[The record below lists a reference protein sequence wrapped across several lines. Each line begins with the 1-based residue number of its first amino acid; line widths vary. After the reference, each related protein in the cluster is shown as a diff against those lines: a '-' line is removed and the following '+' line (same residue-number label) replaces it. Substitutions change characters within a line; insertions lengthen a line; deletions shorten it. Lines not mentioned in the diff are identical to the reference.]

1 MDFAIEPP
9 PAGGDKNRG
18 SIILALDGV
27 IFGIS
32 WSMVLLRLGTR
43 SWITRN
49 LGWDDTTIFLAAL
62 TNSVGLAFYLCMV
75 LYGLG
80 RHKYYL
86 SHYDLKMF
94 LKWDYLDWV
103 QAILTLAISKISIC
117 LLLLRLSQFSKLKK
131 GLYWLIAFIFVT
143 HLPLIVL
150 LIVQCRPVEKTWNT
164 IVDGKCF
171 SKNMIANIL
180 IAQGVFSILTDF
192 IGAAFPILLLWN
204 VKIKFGSKVAIW
216 LLMGFGIVTSITCI
230 VRTSL
235 TYQIKSRDL
244 SWDAVGISIA
254 KMLEVNFGII
264 AACLPIMKPLYA
276 YLRSLYTGIPLERH
290 RRRSNQTHSNFSSSR
305 SHRAWYRLRSSRS
318 LILPRRAS
326 KHKGNDTIVG
336 ANGGGVGTKGQGS
349 TELGRQYTWRH
360 PLPEMSWRGFGKD
373 KGDSEVELPMQGIDK
388 RVDFSVDAGSVGA
401 SRDEGKKVALDEIL

>member
-1 MDFAIEPP
+1 MDFAIGPP
-9 PAGGDKNRG
+9 PAGGGKSRG

-32 WSMVLLRLGTR
+32 WLMVLLRLGIR

-49 LGWDDTTIFLAAL
+49 LGWDDATIFLAAL
-62 TNSVGLAFYLCMV
+62 TNSVGLAFY
-75 LYGLG
+75 
-80 RHKYYL
+80 
-86 SHYDLKMF
+86 MF

-103 QAILTLAISKISIC
+103 QAILTLAISKISP
-117 LLLLRLSQFSKLKK
+117 LLLRLSQFSKLKK

-164 IVDGKCF
+164 IVDGKYF
-171 SKNMIANIL
+171 STNMIANIL

-192 IGAAFPILLLWN
+192 IGAAFP
-204 VKIKFGSKVAIW
+204 
-216 LLMGFGIVTSITCI
+216 
-230 VRTSL
+230 
-235 TYQIKSRDL
+235 SRDL

-276 YLRSLYTGIPLERH
+276 YLRSLYTGIPLEHH

-305 SHRAWYRLRSSRS
+305 SHRASYRLRSSRS

-326 KHKGNDTIVG
+326 KNKGDDMIVD

-349 TELGRQYTWRH
+349 TELRRQYTWRH
-360 PLPEMSWRGFGKD
+360 PLPDMSWRGFGKD
-373 KGDSEVELPMQGIDK
+373 KGDSEVELPMQGIEK

-401 SRDEGKKVALDEIL
+401 SRDEGKKVALDEILYRGRVDGVGKGGYKLLVYVKRIVVAERHWRRLCSLIEMGLL

>member
-1 MDFAIEPP
+1 
-9 PAGGDKNRG
+9 
-18 SIILALDGV
+18 
-27 IFGIS
+27 
-32 WSMVLLRLGTR
+32 
-43 SWITRN
+43 
-49 LGWDDTTIFLAAL
+49 
-62 TNSVGLAFYLCMV
+62 
-75 LYGLG
+75 
-80 RHKYYL
+80 
-86 SHYDLKMF
+86 MF

-143 HLPLIVL
+143 HLPLVVL

-164 IVDGKCF
+164 IIDGRCF
-171 SKNMIANIL
+171 SKDMIANIL

-204 VKIKFGSKVAIW
+204 VKIKIGSKVAIW
-216 LLMGFGIVTSITCI
+216 LLMGFGVVTSITCI
-230 VRTSL
+230 VRTLL
-235 TYQIKSRDL
+235 TYQIKSKDL

-264 AACLPIMKPLYA
+264 AACLPIMKPLYS
-276 YLRSLYTGIPLERH
+276 YLRSLYTGIPLEHH

-326 KHKGNDTIVG
+326 KHHQSTVAGTADTKGGASVG
-336 ANGGGVGTKGQGS
+336 VTKGQGS

-373 KGDSEVELPMQGIDK
+373 KEDSEVELPMQGIGK
-388 RVDFSVDAGSVGA
+388 RVEFSVDAGSVGV

>member
-1 MDFAIEPP
+1 MDFAIGPP

-49 LGWDDTTIFLAAL
+49 LGWDDATIFLAAL
-62 TNSVGLAFYLCMV
+62 TNSVGLAFYVCMV

-117 LLLLRLSQFSKLKK
+117 LLLLRLSQFSKLKE

-204 VKIKFGSKVAIW
+204 VKIMIGSKVAIW
-216 LLMGFGIVTSITCI
+216 LLMGFGIV
-230 VRTSL
+230 
-235 TYQIKSRDL
+235 
-244 SWDAVGISIA
+244 
-254 KMLEVNFGII
+254 LEVNFGII

-276 YLRSLYTGIPLERH
+276 YLRSLYIGIPLERH

-373 KGDSEVELPMQGIDK
+373 KRDSEVELPMQGIDK